1 MIMSVFLM
9 IIVPV
14 VLMEAS
20 MVVWLLMN
28 IMTVKSSMKRINH
41 NWCACEM
48 IMRIICEMV
57 VIVTMTVPVVV
68 IIFMPICVR
77 IVWICVVGKK
87 SLIVVLNAV
96 LGLMFYFVEQL
107 IVFMFNIFFDLYSM
121 VEFDIMRIEGVVM
134 VIMSVMID
142 AFVIS
147 FPVSVVTVV
156 VAVGVMSGN
165 WLMDSVVSVEMRV
178 MLNAMD
184 VMVCVMSWM
193 ESMGVR
199 VVVE

>member
-28 IMTVKSSMKRINH
+28 IMTVKSSMKRINY

-48 IMRIICEMV
+48 IMRIISEMV

>member
-1 MIMSVFLM
+1 MG
-9 IIVPV
+9 
-14 VLMEAS
+14 
-20 MVVWLLMN
+20 
-28 IMTVKSSMKRINH
+28 H
-41 NWCACEM
+41 
-48 IMRIICEMV
+48 
-57 VIVTMTVPVVV
+57 VVV
-68 IIFMPICVR
+68 SSVEVSILDLVI
-77 IVWICVVGKK
+77 
-87 SLIVVLNAV
+87 LNAMM
-96 LGLMFYFVEQL
+96 GLCLNIVEQL